1 MNMEKISIK
10 SKLME
15 GAFALM
21 TVMSMSSCTGLVDAI
36 MGTEDN
42 PSGSS
47 TKPTTVAGIP
57 SDASATP
64 NPTLPGTPNTT
75 IPNPGSEVVTKSGQT
90 VVNFNLTGIL
100 DPTQAGGWLKL
111 YGTGAKI
118 QNVWKSIDGNAKGIA
133 VINTIDQSTV
143 TSAVDLVFL
152 VDNSGSMDEEADAV
166 ADGIDAWAQKLSKTL
181 DMKYGCVGY
190 DGHLTGALN
199 LTSVEDLSSYL
210 THGYGTNRTYHFG
223 GADAST
229 LQTAASDYHNNYYEC
244 GVSALR
250 FATDQFNFRN
260 GANRVFVNFTDEP
273 NQPNN
278 QEKWSVEW
286 VNPVNSNWTSSMGTI
301 HTVFSN
307 SYYYN
312 DNYNWTPLYQEKP
325 WLLSEYTG
333 GTTKFAPSDFSGV
346 TLDDLPITG
355 ALMNSYVISVTN
367 VDSLFDGKEHTVK
380 ITILNAD
387 GSIRAEKEFT
397 MIFKK

>member
-1 MNMEKISIK
+1 MEKISIK

-75 IPNPGSEVVTKSGQT
+75 IPNPGNEVVTQSGQT
-90 VVNFNLTGIL
+90 VVKFNLTGIV
-100 DPTQAGGWLKL
+100 DPTEVGGWLKL
-111 YGTGAKI
+111 YGTGSSI
-118 QNVWKSIDGNAKGIA
+118 QNVWMSIDGNAKGIA

-166 ADGIDAWAQKLSKTL
+166 ANGIDAWAKKLSKTL
-181 DMKYGCVGY
+181 DMKFGCVGY
-190 DGHLTGALN
+190 DGELTGALN
-199 LTSVEDLSSYL
+199 MTTVDDFSNYL
-210 THGYGTNRTYHFG
+210 NYGSGTQRTYHFG
-223 GADAST
+223 GTDAT
-229 LQTAASDYHNNYYEC
+229 ALQTAASSYNNGWHEC
-244 GVSALR
+244 GVAALR
-250 FATDQFNFRN
+250 YATDKFNFRA
-260 GANRVFVNFTDEP
+260 GANRIFVNFTDEP

-286 VNPVNSNWTSSMGTI
+286 VNPVNSNWTAAMGTI
-301 HTVFSN
+301 HTVFS
-307 SYYYN
+307 
-312 DNYNWTPLYQEKP
+312 DNYWYPESYNWTLLNEEKP
-325 WLLSEYTG
+325 WLLSEFTG
-333 GTTKFAPSDFSGV
+333 GTSKFTDSSFAGI

-367 VDSLFDGKEHTVK
+367 VTSLFDGQKHTVK

-387 GSIRAEKEFT
+387 KTIRAEKEFT